1 MRRIRNAETI
11 KISYKGRSI
20 NIGYGHLVIY
30 DECHIWRVRSCARA
44 SCLETVLLRAR
55 LCNWGDVLAGGG
67 GGAGAGDEGR
77 ARAPTLFG
85 NHPAFYQPR
94 NQSER
99 VLLLIA
105 SIACF
110 FLATR

>member
-1 MRRIRNAETI
+1 MVFN
-11 KISYKGRSI
+11 
-20 NIGYGHLVIY
+20 LVIY
-30 DECHIWRVRSCARA
+30 DESHICRVRSCARA
-44 SCLETVLLRAR
+44 SCLGTVSLRAR
-55 LCNWGDVLAGGG
+55 LCNPGDVLAGGG
-67 GGAGAGDEGR
+67 GGAGAGGEGR

-85 NHPAFYQPR
+85 NHPAFCYQPR